1 MVIPKLEWAMFFQ
14 VHPESLREKKG
25 QHPGSPRAYRFCS
38 ARAEKVTVCVKGVRS
53 GVSGEE
59 WSPPSALL
67 PRP

>member
-1 MVIPKLEWAMFFQ
+1 MVIPKHEWAMFFQ

-25 QHPGSPRAYRFCS
+25 QRPGSPCAYLFCS
-38 ARAEKVTVCVKGVRS
+38 ARAEKVTVCVKGVGF

-67 PRP
+67 P